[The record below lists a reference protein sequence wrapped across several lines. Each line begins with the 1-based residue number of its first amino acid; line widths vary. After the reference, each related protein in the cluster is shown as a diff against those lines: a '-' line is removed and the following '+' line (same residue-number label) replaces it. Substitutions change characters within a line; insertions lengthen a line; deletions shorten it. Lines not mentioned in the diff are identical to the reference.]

1 MKGYT
6 QSQYHSKQHPKIQP
20 PPYSSQHSTKP
31 PPGPSTKKNKTTT
44 KTAPKDSSAPPS
56 TPPQN
61 NTQGPT
67 VALAFKRP
75 NFKDP
80 TVTPSALQQ
89 PQQRPPNTAVN
100 RGTGPDFLFPKLQAR
115 SGKWHA
121 AHACLQ
127 MDTDNGLQH
136 KHLLYQAKSLSTHY
150 LIILIQ

>member
-67 VALAFKRP
+67 VALAPKRP

-115 SGKWHA
+115 SGTQLT
-121 AHACLQ
+121 HACKWIPT
-127 MDTDNGLQH
+127 MG
-136 KHLLYQAKSLSTHY
+136 YSTSTFSTRQSHY
-150 LIILIQ
+150 LCTI